1 MYIYTHVW
9 QILHWFIKNWWCC
22 EYQTVIH
29 YSVTISTLISV
40 ATHFLTKLR
49 PQGHPGWWHRR
60 HNALSKGEGT
70 KTRVSNDWSWDF
82 FLQSSST
89 IYTKTWESLVLRIT
103 LQCQS
108 SSLQKNCIHSTSNL
122 LTTKRNK
129 KHVWLP
135 GLEGEGGAYH
145 ESGDVSQLGNSQ
157 KLRRNGCGET
167 TKFGRASNFEI
178 HPYLL

>member
-1 MYIYTHVW
+1 MYDRFY
-9 QILHWFIKNWWCC
+9 
-22 EYQTVIH
+22 IH
-29 YSVTISTLISV
+29 
-40 ATHFLTKLR
+40 
-49 PQGHPGWWHRR
+49 
-60 HNALSKGEGT
+60 LSKLMMLWISNSHTLFCHHIYLDKCSYQLPTFSPNSVPKATQDGGT
-70 KTRVSNDWSWDF
+70 VVIMPWAKVKAQLRVSKDWSCNLPPIF
-82 FLQSSST
+82 KYNLY
-89 IYTKTWESLVLRIT
+89 IKTWESLVFRIT
-103 LQCQS
+103 LRCQS